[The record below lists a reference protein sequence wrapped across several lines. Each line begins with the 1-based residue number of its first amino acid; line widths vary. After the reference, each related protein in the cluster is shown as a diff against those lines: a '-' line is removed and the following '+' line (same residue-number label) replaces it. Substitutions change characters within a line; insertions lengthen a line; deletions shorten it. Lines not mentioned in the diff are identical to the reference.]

1 MNPNC
6 TDNNNEILYDEASEC
21 LEIAMKYQKVK
32 KYTEA
37 ERYFTEAI
45 DIFEELVIPS
55 HCCEEYWFGL
65 AASYNALAVM
75 LQDAEDVN
83 GAQTYYLCAIDV
95 MEGRVDE
102 NKLEHVPNLAVC
114 YSFLGLLSENEAC
127 FRKAYDYA
135 KLFPNNSLCREVIEM
150 WSDVFQ

>member
-1 MNPNC
+1 M
-6 TDNNNEILYDEASEC
+6 
-21 LEIAMKYQKVK
+21 
-32 KYTEA
+32 
-37 ERYFTEAI
+37 
-45 DIFEELVIPS
+45 
-55 HCCEEYWFGL
+55 
-65 AASYNALAVM
+65 AVM
-75 LQDAEDVN
+75 LQEAEDMQ

-135 KLFPNNSLCREVIEM
+135 KLFEFAYHLEFQSLIIPTLTPVGCTFCPILNESSFPICHLLKLLLY
-150 WSDVFQ
+150 DLFFF